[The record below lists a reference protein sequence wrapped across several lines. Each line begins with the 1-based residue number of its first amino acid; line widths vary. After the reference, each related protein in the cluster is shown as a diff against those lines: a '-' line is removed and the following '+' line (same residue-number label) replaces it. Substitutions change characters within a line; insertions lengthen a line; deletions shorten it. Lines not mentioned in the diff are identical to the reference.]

1 LGGARRVVP
10 VNLIDL
16 SLQGGGTSS
25 LDIAVDDNPPPPLSG
40 NDGKAMKNGLDVVD
54 VDPADLGHHPH
65 LSMMA
70 KQ

>member
-1 LGGARRVVP
+1 MGGARRVVP

-25 LDIAVDDNPPPPLSG
+25 LDIAVDDEPSSTPG
-40 NDGKAMKNGLDVVD
+40 NDGKAMKNGLDVVG

-65 LSMMA
+65 LVMMA